1 MEKDM
6 KIGDI
11 VKTKGKPWHPLDTW
25 TIEEIRGNRAYLVRY
40 EGCGMTAT
48 SKNIDELELI

>member
-1 MEKDM
+1 M
-6 KIGDI
+6 KIGDT
-11 VKTKGKPWHPLDTW
+11 VKTKGKLWHPLDTW

-40 EGCGMTAT
+40 EGCGMAVT

>member
-1 MEKDM
+1 M

-25 TIEEIRGNRAYLVRY
+25 TIEDIFGNRAYLGRR
-40 EGCGMTAT
+40 EGCGIAVTA
-48 SKNIDELELI
+48 KNIDELEVL

>member
-25 TIEEIRGNRAYLVRY
+25 TIEDIFGNRAYLGRR
-40 EGCGMTAT
+40 EGCGIAVTA
-48 SKNIDELELI
+48 KNIDELEVL